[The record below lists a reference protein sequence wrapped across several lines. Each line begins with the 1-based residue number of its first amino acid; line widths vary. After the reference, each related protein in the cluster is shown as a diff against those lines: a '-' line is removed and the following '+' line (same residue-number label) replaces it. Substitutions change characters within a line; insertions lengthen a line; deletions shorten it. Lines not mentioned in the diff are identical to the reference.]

1 MKVIDDIYT
10 NKLRRYTNDYY
21 HRKISENLINFI
33 SCKNK
38 LKFESDFDRKGAKKF
53 LNEKAKAMEE
63 IVLDDSTDDSNKN
76 TSNDDNSQN
85 IDSHD
90 KYSHQNENIK
100 RHKSHKSLLNN
111 IKINKHSNKK
121 NNILKEKDKYMSSHT
136 IFLIGNFKDIG
147 KIKSK
152 KNKKEVFLGPIKKND
167 EYNNTNSDD
176 DSFIDSIIHHM
187 DEKN

>member
-1 MKVIDDIYT
+1 MKIL
-10 NKLRRYTNDYY
+10 NA
-21 HRKISENLINFI
+21 INHINHF
-33 SCKNK
+33 
-38 LKFESDFDRKGAKKF
+38 
-53 LNEKAKAMEE
+53 
-63 IVLDDSTDDSNKN
+63 
-76 TSNDDNSQN
+76 
-85 IDSHD
+85 
-90 KYSHQNENIK
+90 
-100 RHKSHKSLLNN
+100 LNN

>member
-21 HRKISENLINFI
+21 HRKISEKLINFI

-38 LKFESDFDRKGAKKF
+38 LKFESDFDRKGVKKF

-100 RHKSHKSLLNN
+100 RHKSHKS
-111 IKINKHSNKK
+111 
-121 NNILKEKDKYMSSHT
+121 
-136 IFLIGNFKDIG
+136 FFK
-147 KIKSK
+147 
-152 KNKKEVFLGPIKKND
+152 
-167 EYNNTNSDD
+167 
-176 DSFIDSIIHHM
+176 
-187 DEKN
+187 